1 MILSLIYIYL
11 LVTFNYGY
19 AKVNYRNSNVT
30 INLSFSS
37 QALNLQ
43 PRDDS
48 GTVSNY
54 SKMLDHMNV

>member
-30 INLSFSS
+30 INLCFF
-37 QALNLQ
+37 L
-43 PRDDS
+43 S
-48 GTVSNY
+48 GFEPST
-54 SKMLDHMNV
+54 KG